1 MLDPAALSHSLDRA
15 ARRGGRRRPPAVSPL
30 KGFRGVQVSEIA
42 RVGAA
47 AWRRQ
52 RPVLPRDSDALH
64 ELFTTAFED
73 GVLAIGLAAACVPDR
88 PDEALDLAER
98 WLPLVDDIE
107 TADALGWLLLAPA
120 ALAAREPV
128 AKLLTACRH
137 QRRPEARRAGVMG
150 AMALLPT
157 PLEGPGA
164 APLRERLG
172 ERHVQFTERAD
183 GVAVRAVAEAYFRD
197 PHPHVVKA
205 VGRLVRVWGEHDPE
219 GADAFREAGMTHGG
233 LPKALR
239 LQVEKGI
246 KKGRRLQQGS

>member
-15 ARRGGRRRPPAVSPL
+15 ARRGGRRRPAAVSPL
-30 KGFRGVQVSEIA
+30 KGFRGADVGEIA
-42 RVGAA
+42 RLGAA
-47 AWRRQ
+47 TWRRN
-52 RPVLPRDSDALH
+52 RPELPADAQALH

-73 GVLAIGLAAACVPDR
+73 GLLAVGLAAACVPDT
-88 PDEALDLAER
+88 PDDALDLAER

-120 ALAAREPV
+120 ALASGEPV
-128 AKLLTACRH
+128 SELLVGCRH

-150 AMALLPT
+150 AMALIPT
-157 PLEGPGA
+157 TVEGPAA

-172 ERHVQFTERAD
+172 EKHLAFTDRVD
-183 GVAVRAVAEAYFRD
+183 SGAVRAVADAYLRD

-205 VGRLVRVWGEHDPE
+205 VGRLARVWGEHDP
-219 GADAFREAGMTHGG
+219 DAAEAFHAHGMAHGG

-246 KKGRRLQQGS
+246 KKGRRLELGS